1 MTAPSTNLY
10 FNLLVIH
17 CSNMS
22 IIQNFMTSQIA
33 DEKIIIEWR
42 YLVPHINTSCIWEKD
57 LNLLSLTPF
66 DESQY
71 PW

>member
-1 MTAPSTNLY
+1 
-10 FNLLVIH
+10 
-17 CSNMS
+17 MS

-33 DEKIIIEWR
+33 DEEIIIEWR